1 MRTDLQANLMRNT
14 TYQIKHLNILTIK
27 KGNAIYATMR
37 PTVASGESC
46 PTIMTNVNNMSVC
59 TILSVSHFPI
69 PGVVEI
75 YD

>member
-1 MRTDLQANLMRNT
+1 M
-14 TYQIKHLNILTIK
+14 K
-27 KGNAIYATMR
+27 KSNAIYATMR
-37 PTVASGESC
+37 PTVVSGVC

-69 PGVVEI
+69 PRVVEI

>member
-1 MRTDLQANLMRNT
+1 M
-14 TYQIKHLNILTIK
+14 K
-27 KGNAIYATMR
+27 KSNAIYATMR
-37 PTVASGESC
+37 PTVVSGVC

-69 PGVVEI
+69 PEVVEI

>member
-1 MRTDLQANLMRNT
+1 
-14 TYQIKHLNILTIK
+14 
-27 KGNAIYATMR
+27 MR

-46 PTIMTNVNNMSVC
+46 PTIMTNVNNMPVC

-69 PGVVEI
+69 PRVVEI

>member
-1 MRTDLQANLMRNT
+1 MGLQANLMRNT
-14 TYQIKHLNILTIK
+14 TYQIKLLSILTMK
-27 KGNAIYATMR
+27 KSNAIYATMR
-37 PTVASGESC
+37 PTVASGVC

-69 PGVVEI
+69 PEVVEI